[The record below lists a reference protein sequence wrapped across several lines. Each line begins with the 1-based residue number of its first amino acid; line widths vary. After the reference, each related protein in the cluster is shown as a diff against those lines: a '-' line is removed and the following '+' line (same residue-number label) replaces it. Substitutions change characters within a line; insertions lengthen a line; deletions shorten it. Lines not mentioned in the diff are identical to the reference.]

1 MPPSPKTAVREQ
13 LGEAVHQ
20 NKALSRTGFV
30 ERLFS
35 SAFTGMVYP
44 QIWEDPVAD
53 MAGLKIQPGD
63 RMVCIASG
71 GCNVMS
77 YLTADPAH
85 ILAADLSPAHIALLE
100 LKKAA
105 TQKLTNHDAYFQVFG
120 QADHSGNG
128 DLLRGAVLP
137 HLAKEHRT
145 YWEGRNGL
153 TGWLT
158 GRRRVNLFEQG
169 FYRYGLLGWFIGSAH
184 RLSRLFG
191 VRISSILEAKTLEE
205 QKAFFDTEI
214 GPLIDRKL
222 VRKIINNRASLVG
235 LGIPPQQYEALAGAA
250 DGDMQAVLRE
260 RLRKLMCDFPLA
272 DNYFAWQAFGRR
284 YEGRSG
290 SLPPYLQPAHFNTLG
305 ERAGRVTALNR
316 SLTDVLTE
324 QPAASQDHFVLL
336 DAQDW
341 MNDGQLNALWAQI
354 TRTAAPGAKVL
365 FRTAGLETI
374 LPGRVD
380 AGILDRWDYKASRSR
395 ELTAQDRS
403 AIYGGTHLYVF
414 AG

>member
-1 MPPSPKTAVREQ
+1 MPTTKAAVRDQ

-20 NKALSRTGFV
+20 NKALSRSGFV

-53 MAGLKIQPGD
+53 MAGLDIQPGD
-63 RMVCIASG
+63 TMICIASG

-77 YLTADPAH
+77 YLTADPGR
-85 ILAADLSPAHIALLE
+85 ILAVDLSPAHIALLE

-105 TQKLTNHDAYFQVFG
+105 AQSLGDHDAYFQVFG
-120 QADHSGNG
+120 HADRVGSAK
-128 DLLRGAVLP
+128 LLRQQVLP
-137 HLAKEHRT
+137 KLTERDRA
-145 YWEGRNGL
+145 YWEGRKGISS
-153 TGWLT
+153 WLT
-158 GRRRVNLFEQG
+158 GRRPLDLFDRG
-169 FYRYGLLGWFIGSAH
+169 FYRHGLLGWFIGSAH
-184 RLSRLFG
+184 TLARLFG
-191 VRISSILEAKTLEE
+191 VKVKDVLHAKTLGG
-205 QKAFFDTEI
+205 QKQFFDTQI
-214 GPLIDRKL
+214 APLIDRKL

-235 LGIPPQQYEALAGAA
+235 LGMPPQQYEALAGAA
-250 DGDMQAVLRE
+250 DGDIQAVLRE
-260 RLRKLMCDFPLA
+260 RLRKLMCDFPFHE
-272 DNYFAWQAFGRR
+272 NYFAWQAFGRR
-284 YEGRSG
+284 YEGTSG
-290 SLPPYLQPAHFNTLG
+290 SLPPYLQQTHFARLS
-305 ERAGRVTALNR
+305 ERADRITPLNR
-316 SLTDVLTE
+316 SFTDVLAN
-324 QPAASQDHFVLL
+324 QPAGSQNHYILL

-341 MNDGQLNALWAQI
+341 MNDEQLNALWAQI

-365 FRTAGLETI
+365 FRTAGIQSI

-380 AGILDRWDYKASRSR
+380 HNVLDRWDYRAARSQ